1 MGERDTIDIVP
12 STLSRGDFFGEMA
25 LVEDEPRSARAIA
38 EDDVECAVFTQTE
51 INESLAK
58 SDLLTYVLQR
68 LLTKRIRKSTLRGDI
83 VKSRR

>member
-38 EDDVECAVFTQTE
+38 EDDVECVVFTQTE

>member
-1 MGERDTIDIVP
+1 VNIVAQKGTMDVVL

-25 LVEDEPRSARAIA
+25 LADDEPRSARVIA

-58 SDLLTYVLQR
+58 SDLLTNALLR
-68 LLTKRIRKSTLRGDI
+68 LLTKRIRKSTLRGE
-83 VKSRR
+83 